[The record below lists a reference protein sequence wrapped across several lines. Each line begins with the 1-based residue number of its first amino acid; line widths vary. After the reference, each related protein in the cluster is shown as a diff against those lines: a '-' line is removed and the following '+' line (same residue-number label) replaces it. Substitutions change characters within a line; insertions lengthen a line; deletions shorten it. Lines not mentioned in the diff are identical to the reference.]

1 MISIDF
7 VFCELNS
14 FCSFTVQF
22 SE

>member
-1 MISIDF
+1 MDF
-7 VFCELNS
+7 VLCELNS